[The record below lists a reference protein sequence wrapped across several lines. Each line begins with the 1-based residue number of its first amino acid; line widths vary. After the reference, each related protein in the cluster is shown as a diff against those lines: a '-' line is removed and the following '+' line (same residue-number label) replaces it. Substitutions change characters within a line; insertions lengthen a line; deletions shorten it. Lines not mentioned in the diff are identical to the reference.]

1 MRRRKLRLLL
11 VGLLLVAGG
20 WITSANVSPT
30 MDDQYVTTVEDK
42 PVTFE
47 LWAQDED
54 IDPLNPDAHPLR
66 FVILEGPTHGVLIGD
81 LAEVWYAG
89 PHDALVEVTYVPATG
104 FVGTDYVTITV
115 IDPFDETA
123 SGITTIQIDVA
134 ERRAEGLLS
143 GSWDTSLTF
152 NVQTFGVAAFRTQL
166 TEVYRIGQF
175 VAKGIANWKLS
186 TGGSSNLIFD
196 FLRFQADFPLG
207 DTIKVSSMLAFDPET
222 NMLFDYW
229 RTTTSFGIFDT
240 SFTHTFYLTKLQ
252 TSSYQTIVARGSV
265 GDVRYSNTVTFDMVD
280 GCGFCF
286 NRENLSLSWTW
297 CDLQVRSTVNI
308 TDDGFQSV
316 TVRARD
322 YPIPGLVAPNCGLYL
337 DLSLAFTST
346 SKTLTPTL
354 KLRTAWVDCIQ
365 ILATLETSGTSNT
378 SIDRFSVYGIKL
390 QQTLPDGIRI
400 QMATSFDSAKN
411 SSVTGQSDYFELFL
425 LSGTTASCCGVP
437 GTWSVATYFNDG
449 STTLFDWGMTI
460 IRVDVVMSDRFN
472 FSFETIF
479 RSGFFGDPKLK
490 LTVGWMTRW

>member
-1 MRRRKLRLLL
+1 
-11 VGLLLVAGG
+11 
-20 WITSANVSPT
+20 

-81 LAEVWYAG
+81 LTEVRYAG

-115 IDPFDETA
+115 IDPFDKTA

-134 ERRAEGLLS
+134 ERLAKGLLS

-152 NVQTFGVAAFRTQL
+152 NVQTFGIAAFRTQL
-166 TEVYRIGQF
+166 TEMYRIGQF
-175 VAKGIANWKLS
+175 VAKGIANWKLDTS
-186 TGGSSNLIFD
+186 GSSNLIFD

-207 DTIKVSSMLAFDPET
+207 NAITIRSMLALDPET
-222 NMLFDYW
+222 DKLFDYW
-229 RTTTSFGIFDT
+229 RTTTSFSIFDT
-240 SFTHTFYLTKLQ
+240 SFTYTFCLTHPQ
-252 TSSYQTIVARGSV
+252 TSSYQMIAVRGSV

-280 GCGFCF
+280 GCGFSF
-286 NRENLSLSWTW
+286 SRENLSLSWTW

-322 YPIPGLVAPNCGLYL
+322 YPIPGLVVPNFGLYL
-337 DLSLAFTST
+337 DLSLAVTLT
-346 SKTLTPTL
+346 SKTLTPTFRL
-354 KLRTAWVDCIQ
+354 KTAWVDCIQ

-378 SIDRFSVYGIKL
+378 SIDGFSVYGIKL

-400 QMATSFDSAKN
+400 QMATSLDPAKN
-411 SSVTGQSDYFELFL
+411 SRVTGQTDYFEVLRM
-425 LSGTTASCCGVP
+425 SGTLMGYCGVP
-437 GTWSVATYFNDG
+437 GTWSVATYFNEG
-449 STTLFDWGMTI
+449 STQLFDWGMTI
-460 IRVDVVMSDRFN
+460 IRANVVMSDHFN
-472 FSFETIF
+472 FSFETVF
-479 RSGFFGDPKLK
+479 RSGFFGDPNLE
-490 LTVGWMTRW
+490 LAVGWMTRW

>member
-1 MRRRKLRLLL
+1 MTLRGLLGAGLL
-11 VGLLLVAGG
+11 VTLWGFIVFGNVA
-20 WITSANVSPT
+20 PT
-30 MDDQYVTTVEDK
+30 MEDQYVTTVQDTA
-42 PVTFE
+42 VTFT
-47 LWAQDED
+47 LRAQDDD
-54 IDPLNPDAHPLR
+54 IDPLNPDAHPLH
-66 FVILEGPTHGVLIGD
+66 FVIFEGPTHGVLIGD
-81 LAEVWYAG
+81 LTEVRYAG
-89 PHDALVEVTYVPATG
+89 PHDALVEVTYAPAAG
-104 FVGTDYVTITV
+104 FVGTDYVTIAV
-115 IDPFDETA
+115 IDLFDETA
-123 SGITTIQIDVA
+123 SRMTTIQIDVA

-152 NVQTFGVAAFRTQL
+152 NVQTVGVAAFRTQL

-207 DTIKVSSMLAFDPET
+207 DAIKVSSMLAFDPEA

-229 RTTTSFGIFDT
+229 RTTTSFSIFDT
-240 SFTHTFYLTKLQ
+240 SFTHTFYLTRLQ
-252 TSSYQTIVARGSV
+252 TSSYQTIVVRGSV

-316 TVRARD
+316 TVKARD
-322 YPIPGLVAPNCGLYL
+322 YPIPGLVAPNFGLYL

-378 SIDRFSVYGIKL
+378 SIDRFSVYGIRL
-390 QQTLPDGIRI
+390 QQTLLDGTRI
-400 QMATSFDSAKN
+400 QIATSFDSAKN
-411 SSVTGQSDYFELFL
+411 SRVTGQTDYFEVLRM
-425 LSGTTASCCGVP
+425 SGTLMGCCGVP
-437 GTWSVATYFNDG
+437 GTWSVATYFNEG
-449 STTLFDWGMTI
+449 STQLFDWGMTI
-460 IRVDVVMSDRFN
+460 IRADVMMSDRFN
-472 FSFETIF
+472 FNFETVF
-479 RSGFFGDPKLK
+479 RSGFFEDPKLE
-490 LTVGWMTRW
+490 LTLGWMTRW